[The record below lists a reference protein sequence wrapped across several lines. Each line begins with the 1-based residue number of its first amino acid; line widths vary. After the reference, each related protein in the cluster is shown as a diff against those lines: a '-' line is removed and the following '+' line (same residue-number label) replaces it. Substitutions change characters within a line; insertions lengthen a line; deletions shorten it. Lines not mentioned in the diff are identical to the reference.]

1 MVAAPGRFF
10 PDYRPAADCL
20 PTSAALGVTDGDEVL
35 VLVIVTVTNGI
46 ADATANLLAPI
57 VIAAEPRHRRAA
69 GAAGRRSAPARTVA
83 QHGRL
88 ALRVAGPAHSAC
100 WSVAVLIL
108 TRRVGES
115 IVVGDDIVL
124 TVFEVR
130 GDAVR
135 IGIEAPRSVR
145 VNRKE
150 VYEEIQR
157 SNEQAVSTSDDALEA
172 LRGAIE
178 ADPISADTGTGTRR

>member
-1 MVAAPGRFF
+1 
-10 PDYRPAADCL
+10 
-20 PTSAALGVTDGDEVL
+20 
-35 VLVIVTVTNGI
+35 
-46 ADATANLLAPI
+46 
-57 VIAAEPRHRRAA
+57 
-69 GAAGRRSAPARTVA
+69 
-83 QHGRL
+83 
-88 ALRVAGPAHSAC
+88 
-100 WSVAVLIL
+100 VLIL

-135 IGIEAPRSVR
+135 IGIDAPRSVR

-157 SNEQAVSTSDDALEA
+157 SNEQAVSTSDDALDA
-172 LRGAIE
+172 LRSAIE
-178 ADPISADTGTGTRR
+178 AEPEK

>member
-1 MVAAPGRFF
+1 M
-10 PDYRPAADCL
+10 
-20 PTSAALGVTDGDEVL
+20 
-35 VLVIVTVTNGI
+35 
-46 ADATANLLAPI
+46 
-57 VIAAEPRHRRAA
+57 
-69 GAAGRRSAPARTVA
+69 
-83 QHGRL
+83 
-88 ALRVAGPAHSAC
+88 
-100 WSVAVLIL
+100 LIL

-135 IGIEAPRSVR
+135 IGIDAPRSVR

-157 SNEQAVSTSDDALEA
+157 SNEQAVSTSDDALDA
-172 LRGAIE
+172 LRSAIE
-178 ADPISADTGTGTRR
+178 AEPDQ